1 MQALRELPDRVASVE
16 VEIVQ
21 LRDEMHDA
29 FSAMRSELRGEM
41 RTIRDELRA
50 EIQGTRDALGAEIHG
65 IRDDLRLEIQA
76 GNQETR
82 TFMRMLYENNKETIK
97 TMGEGKRKRKR

>member
-16 VEIVQ
+16 LQIVQ

-29 FSAMRSELRGEM
+29 FSAMRLELRGEM
-41 RTIRDELRA
+41 RAIRDELR
-50 EIQGTRDALGAEIHG
+50 AEIHG